1 MPGYQVDVTDIGLC
15 IEDAIGMNLEREAF
29 TRKRALPAGL
39 ELNAVEKQW
48 FEGQQQGRNGWI
60 CQRVELNAMTAP
72 QLVAYIEAALDRL
85 GTTKVIP
92 PTEVI
97 RNETKLKCSIE
108 IALLVRQDIETIID
122 ADAIVD
128 HISPTLFDALE
139 DVGPD
144 AVKQVLDGR
153 PELSWRTA
161 VGGKVNFEFS
171 KRRTEIEGLVRS
183 AILNA
188 VEAHKQTG

>member
-1 MPGYQVDVTDIGLC
+1 MPGYQVDVTDIGLS

-48 FEGQQQGRNGWI
+48 FGGQQQGRNGWI

-72 QLVAYIEAALDRL
+72 QLVAYIEAALERL
-85 GTTKVIP
+85 GTSKVIP

-97 RNETKLKCSIE
+97 RNETRAWCLFE
-108 IALLVRQDIETIID
+108 VARLVRQEIEAIID
-122 ADAIVD
+122 ADAISND
-128 HISPTLFDALE
+128 ISPVLFDALKE
-139 DVGPD
+139 IGQEVINE
-144 AVKQVLDGR
+144 VLDEK
-153 PELSWRTA
+153 PELSWRTV
-161 VGGKVNFEFS
+161 VGGQVIFEFS
-171 KRRTEIEGLVRS
+171 KRRREIEELVRR

-188 VEAHKQTG
+188 IQDRIP